1 MYKRAIVRIP
11 CKNIVNG
18 LTTAKLGKP
27 DYEKAIEQHS
37 RYIEALRELGL
48 EVIVLK
54 ADENF
59 PDSTFVEDTAVLT
72 PDCAIICNPGAPSRK
87 GEIFEITQV
96 LEKYFEY
103 IEQIKNPGTVDGG
116 DILRIGTHYFIGI
129 SERTNSIGAQQFISI
144 LNRYNFSGA
153 TISLKQVLHLKSGA
167 AYLEKNNLVV
177 SGEFIEKPEFKNFNL
192 IKIDEDEGYATNC
205 IWINQ
210 KVLIAKGFPK
220 TRSAIEK
227 AGYKTI
233 ELDVSEF
240 RKVDG
245 GLSCLSLRFW
255 EMGKDIALLK
265 CNSELFLNKCNSCPK
280 SKNILTAN
288 STNFSNYTNFI
299 FSKLAKL
306 D

>member
-1 MYKRAIVRIP
+1 MYTKAIVRIP

-18 LTTAKLGKP
+18 LATAKLGKP
-27 DYEKAIEQHS
+27 DYEEAIEQHS
-37 RYIEALRELGL
+37 RYIEALRERGL

-72 PDCAIICNPGAPSRK
+72 PHCAIICNPGAPSRK

-96 LEKYFEY
+96 LDGYFKH

-116 DILRIGTHYFIGI
+116 DILRIGKHYFIGI

-177 SGEFIEKPEFKNFNL
+177 SGEFVEKPEFKNFNL
-192 IKIDEDEGYATNC
+192 IKIDEDENYAANC
-205 IWINQ
+205 IWINK
-210 KVLIAKGFPK
+210 KVFIAKGFPK

-245 GLSCLSLRFW
+245 GLSCLSLRF
-255 EMGKDIALLK
+255 
-265 CNSELFLNKCNSCPK
+265 
-280 SKNILTAN
+280 
-288 STNFSNYTNFI
+288 
-299 FSKLAKL
+299 
-306 D
+306 